1 MQLKEIFTVQN
12 CNPRGNMSFAI
23 IIARL
28 QSIYRSLRKRNWPLS
43 KKHVPFRVSKRDASI
58 SIKTRTLRC
67 RRSFNPRGKTRDVCW
82 YRCQRWWTISRHV
95 KIKTINDPLPSFFF
109 PFSATESLTFFKKK
123 KSRKS
128 DKILVFR
135 ARRESVICV
144 KL

>member
-43 KKHVPFRVSKRDASI
+43 KKHVPFRVSKCDASI

-95 KIKTINDPLPSFFF
+95 KIKTINDPLPSFF
-109 PFSATESLTFFKKK
+109 SFFCNGIVDLFQKKK
-123 KSRKS
+123 RRKS